1 MKHLHKKSFFT
12 SFFFYQ
18 KHLAHK
24 GRVSRLGSYL
34 YYPLLAELVRAKR
47 ASKAPWVIK
56 NGNPSSRENLVMTSA
71 YERANAVRTDSGGGG
86 GASRGKPHW
95 RSKECHLFSAGF
107 SVKKFVFVMSTN
119 VRDVDLT
126 F

>member
-24 GRVSRLGSYL
+24 GRVSRFGSYL

-56 NGNPSSRENLVMTSA
+56 NDNPSSRENLVMTSA

-86 GASRGKPHW
+86 GASRGKPLGG
-95 RSKECHLFSAGF
+95 SKECHLLSEEFVRRKDS
-107 SVKKFVFVMSTN
+107 FVFVMPTN
-119 VRDVDLT
+119 VQGS
-126 F
+126 